1 MNRQT
6 SKQADKHQAEKQA
19 GKQADVQADKQQT
32 GGPMSK
38 RTGGQTDPQHPDR
51 ASASDKVHGEGNYEA
66 SRRFNRDEKAFVESG
81 KVEDAARKAA
91 PDSAQAAREME
102 QAERTGKSR
111 AKGQDRPDAMAKA
124 PKDSG
129 ARE

>member
-6 SKQADKHQAEKQA
+6 SKQTGKQQADKHV
-19 GKQADVQADKQQT
+19 GKPHTGEQMGEQT
-32 GGPMSK
+32 GRGPGTQMDQQS
-38 RTGGQTDPQHPDR
+38 PR

-81 KVEDAARKAA
+81 KVEDAARDAA

-102 QAERTGKSR
+102 QAEHIGKSR

-129 ARE
+129 AGE

>member
-6 SKQADKHQAEKQA
+6 SKQADKQQA
-19 GKQADVQADKQQT
+19 GKQTDVQTDKQQT
-32 GGPMSK
+32 GGQMSK
-38 RTGGQTDPQHPDR
+38 RTGGQLDPQHPER
-51 ASASDKVHGEGNYEA
+51 AAASDKEHGEGNYEA

-81 KVEDAARKAA
+81 RVEDAARKAA

-102 QAERTGKSR
+102 QAERVGKSR